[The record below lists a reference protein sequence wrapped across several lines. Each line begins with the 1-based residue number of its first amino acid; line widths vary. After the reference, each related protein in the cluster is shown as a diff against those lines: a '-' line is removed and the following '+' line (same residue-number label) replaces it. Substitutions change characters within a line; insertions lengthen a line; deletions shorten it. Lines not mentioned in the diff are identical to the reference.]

1 VNWAFRS
8 VGSAARAGD
17 SLPGDR
23 ALSVLVAH
31 PSPDLYGSDR
41 VLLES
46 VKALI
51 AGGMSVTV
59 ALPTAGPL
67 VAEVEDT
74 GATVAICP
82 TPVLRKS
89 ILRPTG
95 FALFSVQVAKGMAGG
110 LRVMKSCNPDAV
122 YVNTVTIP
130 LWSILAKLFGKPVLT
145 HVHEAEGSAPAVLR
159 FLLAAPLLL
168 STSIVAN
175 SAYSASVLTKAVRG
189 LSSRT
194 VIVYNGVPGPNRPE
208 APRTVITRSVRLL
221 YVGRLSSRKGVDVA
235 VNALRQIR
243 QRGIDASLDIVGAVF
258 PGYEWY
264 ETELRELVDGLGL
277 TDAVTFHGF
286 IPDVW
291 PNMARADI
299 VLVPSRLDEPFGNT
313 AVEALLAGRPV
324 IVSDTS
330 GLREAAGS
338 YPSAQLVPPGD
349 PAALAEA
356 VERVVD
362 NWASYQEHAQA
373 DAATAFTRH
382 SPDAYGARIRDELKA
397 VVR

>member
-1 VNWAFRS
+1 
-8 VGSAARAGD
+8 
-17 SLPGDR
+17 
-23 ALSVLVAH
+23 
-31 PSPDLYGSDR
+31 
-41 VLLES
+41 
-46 VKALI
+46 
-51 AGGMSVTV
+51 
-59 ALPTAGPL
+59 
-67 VAEVEDT
+67 
-74 GATVAICP
+74 
-82 TPVLRKS
+82 
-89 ILRPTG
+89 
-95 FALFSVQVAKGMAGG
+95 
-110 LRVMKSCNPDAV
+110 
-122 YVNTVTIP
+122 
-130 LWSILAKLFGKPVLT
+130 
-145 HVHEAEGSAPAVLR
+145 
-159 FLLAAPLLL
+159 
-168 STSIVAN
+168 
-175 SAYSASVLTKAVRG
+175 
-189 LSSRT
+189 
-194 VIVYNGVPGPNRPE
+194 
-208 APRTVITRSVRLL
+208 
-221 YVGRLSSRKGVDVA
+221 VDVA

-397 VVR
+397 VLR